1 MAVNITK
8 YSKLK
13 NIIGLSC
20 TGLASNDKRYL
31 SKMKTGTV
39 FYAVYYKNKVVAKK
53 KKIWES
59 NKRKNYISNGKWDDN
74 FM

>member
-53 KKIWES
+53 NLRI
-59 NKRKNYISNGKWDDN
+59 
-74 FM
+74 